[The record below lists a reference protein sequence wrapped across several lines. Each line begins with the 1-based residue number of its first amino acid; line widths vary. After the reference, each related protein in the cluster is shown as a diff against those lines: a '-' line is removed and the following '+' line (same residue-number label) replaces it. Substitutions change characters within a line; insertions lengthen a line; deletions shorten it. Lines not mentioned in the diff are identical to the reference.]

1 MTGKVLESNP
11 KGLLVLILP
20 VATVMVLLYKAWR
33 IILVLVALFLA
44 WAAWD
49 TYQWRQKCAQ
59 IDPIFNQLIRDNQ
72 GKIIKNDLLNLGL
85 AKGGAAQKYLDEK
98 AKEYGAFQRKEKGVS
113 VYYFI
118 TSSTLGTIF
127 DDSEPEE
134 TEVAAPPETTVAPQ
148 LPTASAPP
156 VTFAVPETPVIS
168 IETEASSPPAS
179 PFANLVEI
187 KEERQQQVTPPPES
201 ETVLPAATA
210 EPAGLSL
217 IQSELAKRLDTT
229 SSTIARR
236 KDAPD
241 FTEWSQTKDPD
252 GLAWAYDP
260 ETKLFTTT

>member
-20 VATVMVLLYKAWR
+20 LATVMVLLYKAWR
-33 IILVLVALFLA
+33 IILVLTALLMA
-44 WAAWD
+44 WVVWD
-49 TYQWRQKCAQ
+49 TYQWQQKCTQ

-72 GKIIKNDLLNLGL
+72 GIVTKNDLLNLGI
-85 AKGGAAQKYLDEK
+85 AKGRAAQRYLDDK
-98 AKEYGAFQRKEKGVS
+98 VKEYGAYRREVKGMP

-134 TEVAAPPETTVAPQ
+134 TQVTAPPETSVAPQ
-148 LPTASAPP
+148 LPTASAPSL
-156 VTFAVPETPVIS
+156 TLAVPEIAGVAVD
-168 IETEASSPPAS
+168 TEASSSTAS
-179 PFANLVEI
+179 PFASLVDI
-187 KEERQQQVTPPPES
+187 KEERKQPTPVT
-201 ETVLPAATA
+201 T
-210 EPAGLSL
+210 EPAVLSLSPLTTSGLAL

-252 GLAWAYDP
+252 GLAWAYDS

>member
-33 IILVLVALFLA
+33 IILVLVALLLA

-59 IDPIFNQLIRDNQ
+59 IDPVFNQLIRDNQ
-72 GKIIKNDLLNLGL
+72 GIVTKNDLLNLDI
-85 AKGGAAQKYLDEK
+85 AKGRAAQRYLDDK
-98 AKEYGAFQRKEKGVS
+98 VKEYGAYRREVKGIS

-134 TEVAAPPETTVAPQ
+134 TEVAAPPETPVAPQ
-148 LPTASAPP
+148 LPIASAPA
-156 VTFAVPETPVIS
+156 VTLSVPETPALS
-168 IETEASSPPAS
+168 LEAEVNNPPAT
-179 PFANLVEI
+179 PFASLVDI
-187 KEERQQQVTPPPES
+187 KEERKQ
-201 ETVLPAATA
+201 ATA
-210 EPAGLSL
+210 LTPEPETLAPSSPGPEGLTL

-252 GLAWAYDP
+252 GLAWIYDP